1 MSKMTDELSLFLDSE
16 PYDIIRISVCNKS
29 GGIETLERQELAF
42 CQNTYSV
49 AKFYTMVAI
58 GILYDKGLLT
68 PDEKI
73 CDILK
78 AYLPAEIPDKRWLD
92 ITIHHALT
100 HTAGL
105 PGGFLD
111 IDVHKSTEF
120 TDDFLSYSFNTPLD
134 YTPGTERQ
142 YSDGAY
148 YLLSRVVSE
157 KAGVPL
163 DDFLW
168 KELFLKLDFQ
178 EVAWSRCPKG
188 YPMGATGLYINSA
201 DMVKM
206 GAVYLNGG
214 MYGDKRILSEEWV
227 NLSVEKE
234 YGLRWSED
242 KICYSKG
249 GMNGQTLTVVPS
261 KNIAIAIQSYG
272 GDCGRV
278 TEWMLNYYS

>member
-1 MSKMTDELSLFLDSE
+1 MLDELSLFLDSE
-16 PYDIIRISVCNKS
+16 PYDIIRISICKAD
-29 GGIETLERQELAF
+29 GEIETLQRQELAF

-49 AKFYTMVAI
+49 AKFYTMVAV

-78 AYLPAEIPDKRWLD
+78 DYIPKGISDKRWFD
-92 ITIHHALT
+92 VTVHHLLT
-100 HTAGL
+100 HTSGI

-111 IDVHKSTEF
+111 IDVHKSSEF

-134 YTPGTERQ
+134 YDPGAERR

-148 YLLSRVVSE
+148 YLLSRAVAE
-157 KAGVPL
+157 KAGVPM

-178 EVAWSRCPKG
+178 EVAWSHCPKG
-188 YPMGATGLYINSA
+188 HAMGATGLYINSA

-206 GAVYLNGG
+206 GKVYLNGG

-234 YGLRWSED
+234 YGLRWSDD
-242 KICYSKG
+242 KTCYSKG
-249 GMNGQTLTVVPS
+249 GMNGQTLTVIPS
-261 KNIAIAIQSYG
+261 KNIAFAIQSYG
-272 GDCGRV
+272 GDCGAV
-278 TEWMLNYYS
+278 SQWIFDYKE